1 MNLLIAAK
9 IYRDKYKFSVF
20 PVTLSYKLDSKGCYE
35 TKMVGGKEVR
45 KIDKKPAIP
54 SWKEYQNRFATDEEL
69 EQGFS
74 NPKVNGIGLVTGD
87 ISQITVL
94 DWDEIDSPYESPIMV
109 KTITGGFHS
118 YYRYAPGVRNTVK
131 VGGKTLDVRGDGGF
145 VVIPPSSFGDHKYEW
160 IVNGNPE
167 ELLKQLPEFPLN
179 VEEEVIVNEYEN
191 YKKPFDLQDAIGAT
205 SGARNT
211 QLHKLACSALSRNYD
226 IESVKILVDSVNK
239 TFLPPLDQKEIDSLF
254 NSACDFVS
262 KEKTKNNEPA
272 LPIAWPAPLAN
283 EAFYGLAGDFVK
295 TVAPHTEA
303 DEAALMFNFLCTLG
317 SVIGSGP
324 HIEISAI
331 SHPLRLFCVL
341 VGKTSKGRKGDSWG
355 YPRRIFESVDPT
367 FLNRIS
373 SGMVSGEGLIW
384 NVRDEIRK
392 MQPIKK
398 QKSKE
403 IEGYQEVITDEGV
416 ADKRLLVVES
426 EFASVLKALTRKENT
441 LSAIIRDAWDT
452 GNLRTLAK
460 NCPAKS
466 TGAHIS
472 IMGHITNEELIKLLS
487 DIETS
492 NGFGNR
498 FLWICVS
505 RSKSLPFGGELPD
518 IELQRL
524 KCKIQDV
531 VNFAKNVN
539 TITWDEETK
548 PLWKE
553 TYPELSAGLPGLVGA
568 MTSRSESYVTR
579 IAGIYALLDKSIL
592 IKPQHLLAALAIW
605 DYAENSARYIFQ
617 TKSFTP
623 IMKRILEALT
633 DNKQGMTRTAINNA
647 LSRNYSSEDIKQA
660 LVTLLSLGL
669 LRKTESSSGIELWF
683 SVERQRNS

>member
-1 MNLLIAAK
+1 MNLLTAAK
-9 IYRDKYKFSVF
+9 VYRDKYKFSVF

-74 NPKVNGIGLVTGD
+74 NPKVNGIGLVTGE

-167 ELLKQLPEFPLN
+167 ELLKQLPPFPLAIG
-179 VEEEVIVNEYEN
+179 EEVIVNENGSYRE
-191 YKKPFDLQDAIGAT
+191 PFDLQNAIGAT
-205 SGARNT
+205 SGTRNT
-211 QLHKLACSALSRNYD
+211 LLHKLACSALSRNYD
-226 IESVKILVDSVNK
+226 IESAKVLVDSVNK
-239 TFLPPLDQKEIDSLF
+239 TFSSPLDQKEVDSLF
-254 NSACDFVS
+254 NSACEFVS
-262 KEKTKNNEPA
+262 KEKAKNDQPA
-272 LPIAWPAPLAN
+272 STIAWPAPLAN

-303 DEAALMFNFLCTLG
+303 DEAALMFNFLCTFG
-317 SVIGSGP
+317 SIIGPTP

-355 YPRRIFESVDPT
+355 YPRKIFANVDPA
-367 FLNRIS
+367 FLSRIS
-373 SGMVSGEGLIW
+373 SGMVSGEGLIS

-392 MQPIKK
+392 KEPIRNRKT
-398 QKSKE
+398 KE
-403 IEGYQEVITDEGV
+403 IEGYQEVIEDEGIS
-416 ADKRLLVVES
+416 DKRLLIVES
-426 EFASVLKALTRKENT
+426 EFASVLKIMARKENT
-441 LSAIIRDAWDT
+441 LSAVIRDAWDT

-460 NCPAKS
+460 NSPVKA

-472 IMGHITNEELIKLLS
+472 IMGHITNDELLKLLN
-487 DIETS
+487 DIEAN

-498 FLWICVS
+498 FLWVCVN
-505 RSKSLPFGGELPD
+505 RSKPLPFGGNLP
-518 IELQRL
+518 EVEFERL
-524 KCKIQDV
+524 RYKIQEA
-531 VNFAKNVN
+531 VNFSNSVN
-539 TITWDEETK
+539 IIEWSEETK
-548 PLWKE
+548 PLWEKI
-553 TYPELSAGLPGLVGA
+553 YPEISAGMPGLIGA
-568 MTSRSESYVTR
+568 MTSRAESYVTR
-579 IAGIYALLDKSIL
+579 IAGIYAVLDKSAF
-592 IKPQHLLAALAIW
+592 IKPQHLLAALAVW
-605 DYAENSARYIFQ
+605 DYAENSAKYIFQ
-617 TKSFTP
+617 SKSITQLTK
-623 IMKRILEALT
+623 KILDAL
-633 DNKQGMTRTAINNA
+633 NNSKQGLSRTSISNA
-647 LSRNYSSEDIKQA
+647 VGRNYSAELIQQA
-660 LVTLLSLGL
+660 LENLISLGL
-669 LRKTESSSGIELWF
+669 AICTTSPEGKKLWF